1 MIRIR
6 IFSDFCSS
14 TECKKQFERTN
25 VSSNVSTYGPTNKYY
40 ITDQDDYTHVIL
52 LNKAMPPLSRVCQKT
67 CSTIFYWKRV
77 WIASS
82 FC

>member
-1 MIRIR
+1 MKRIR

-25 VSSNVSTYGPTNKYY
+25 VSSSVASYNKNYY

-52 LNKAMPPLSRVCQKT
+52 LNKAMPPLSVPK
-67 CSTIFYWKRV
+67 
-77 WIASS
+77 
-82 FC
+82 